1 MPGRRRFCRPHFAVC
16 DSFSAMGEPAI
27 QQEQI
32 DSGSD
37 LGVIVRAAEL
47 CNPFLDAMGEVTL
60 EVRGPVAASVVNW
73 NAALFSPVI
82 RPALADVRREYSLG
96 GNLEIAVI
104 DCRLESCLPK
114 RLSLQSRTEGKRLI
128 GGLLPPRGDRVV
140 ERYREAVLA
149 GDAPGHLAV
158 IHGLRAALFSLPPRV
173 TEGAYLLQEGSGSGL
188 DGHDISRF
196 LLNGI
201 LGREEYAPATIALV

>member
-1 MPGRRRFCRPHFAVC
+1 MSSGSQA
-16 DSFSAMGEPAI
+16 AI
-27 QQEQI
+27 QQEQV

-47 CNPFLDAMGEVTL
+47 CNPFLDALGEVTL

-82 RPALADVRREYSLG
+82 RPALAEVRREYSLG

-114 RLSLQSRTEGKRLI
+114 GLCLQSRTEGKRLI
-128 GGLLPPRGDRVV
+128 GGLLPPRGDRIL
-140 ERYREAVLA
+140 ERYRESVLA

-158 IHGLRAALFSLPPRV
+158 IHALRAALFSLPPRV
-173 TEGAYLLQEGSGSGL
+173 MEGAYLLQEGTGSGL
-188 DGHDISRF
+188 DGRDISRF
-196 LLNGI
+196 LINGI
-201 LGREEYAPATIALV
+201 LGREENAPASIAVV

>member
-1 MPGRRRFCRPHFAVC
+1 
-16 DSFSAMGEPAI
+16 MGEAAI
-27 QQEQI
+27 QQEQV

-47 CNPFLDAMGEVTL
+47 CNPFLDALGEVTL

-104 DCRLESCLPK
+104 DCRLESRLPK
-114 RLSLQSRTEGKRLI
+114 SLSLQSRTEGKRLI
-128 GGLLPPRGDRVV
+128 GGLLPPRGDRLV
-140 ERYREAVLA
+140 ERYREAVLS

-158 IHGLRAALFSLPPRV
+158 IHALRAALFSLPPRV
-173 TEGAYLLQEGSGSGL
+173 MEGAYLLQEGTGAGL
-188 DGHDISRF
+188 DGRDISRF
-196 LLNGI
+196 LINGI
-201 LGREEYAPATIALV
+201 LGREENAPATIAVV